1 MKKILFRKI
10 LLDSAYFFFF
20 SLLAT
25 SLIIWIFQAVNY
37 LDIMIEDGRS
47 YITYIQY
54 TLLNFPKVISKI
66 LPFVLF
72 FSFMY
77 IINKYEQNNELIIFW
92 HIGIHKLQFIK
103 FFFIISIALTVLQ
116 IFFTSIIVPSSQ
128 ELSRNLLRTSD
139 VNFFESFIKTK
150 KFNDTIKGVTIYVE
164 SKDEEGN
171 LKNIYLE
178 KNTSSENFQITYAKR
193 GMFRYNNNIQKLT
206 LYDGETISSVNN
218 NINNFKFSKSDFNLN
233 QFDTRTIT
241 VIKTQETSSK
251 DLIKCLLN
259 LSNTN
264 TNKNLN
270 NQFFLRNCNLNNLSN
285 IFKEL
290 YKRYIIPLYI
300 PIIILVALLL
310 IITSKENVNHN
321 KYKIIIYLTGF
332 FLIIFSETTLRFVE
346 DTMLDNYKLIIIPF
360 ILLFVIIIFFY
371 SKLFFKTQ

>member
-10 LLDSAYFFFF
+10 LSDSAKLFFL

-47 YITYIQY
+47 YTTYIQY

-77 IINKYEQNNELIIFW
+77 TISRYEQNNELVIFW
-92 HIGIHKLQFIK
+92 HIGIHKLEFIK
-103 FFFIISIALTVLQ
+103 FFFVASTILTILQ
-116 IFFTSIIVPSSQ
+116 IFFTSVIVPTTQ
-128 ELSRNLLRTSD
+128 ELSRTLLRTSE

-150 KFNDTIKGVTIYVE
+150 KFNDIIKGVTIYVE
-164 SKDEEGN
+164 SKDKDGS

-178 KNTSSENFQITYAKR
+178 KNSSSENFQITYAKR
-193 GMFRYNNNIQKLT
+193 GVFKYNDNIQKLI
-206 LYDGETISSVNN
+206 LYDGETISGVNN
-218 NINNFKFSKSDFNLN
+218 NVNNFKFSKSDFNLS
-233 QFDTRTIT
+233 QFDTRTIK

-251 DLIKCLLN
+251 DLIKCLLI
-259 LSNTN
+259 LSNKKN
-264 TNKNLN
+264 TENLE
-270 NQFFLRNCNLNNLSN
+270 NQFLIRNCNFNNLSN
-285 IFKEL
+285 VFKEL
-290 YKRYIIPLYI
+290 YKRYIIPLYLPLI
-300 PIIILVALLL
+300 VLIALLL
-310 IITSKENVNHN
+310 IVTSKEHIHYN

-346 DTMLDNYKLIIIPF
+346 DTMLQNYKLIMIPF
-360 ILLFVIIIFFY
+360 ILLLIIFTFIY

>member
-10 LLDSAYFFFF
+10 LLDSAYFFFL

-77 IINKYEQNNELIIFW
+77 TISRYEQNNELVIFW
-92 HIGIHKLQFIK
+92 HIGIHKLEFIK
-103 FFFIISIALTVLQ
+103 FFFVASTILTILQ
-116 IFFTSIIVPSSQ
+116 IFFTSVIVPTTQ
-128 ELSRNLLRTSD
+128 ELSRTLLRTSE

-178 KNTSSENFQITYAKR
+178 KNTSSDNFQITYAKR

-218 NINNFKFSKSDFNLN
+218 NINNFKFSKSDFNLS
-233 QFDTRTIT
+233 QFDTRTIK
-241 VIKTQETSSK
+241 VLPTQETSSK
-251 DLIKCLLN
+251 DLIKCLLI
-259 LSNTN
+259 LSNKKN
-264 TNKNLN
+264 TENLE
-270 NQFFLRNCNLNNLSN
+270 NQFLIRNCKFNNLSN
-285 IFKEL
+285 VFKEL
-290 YKRYIIPLYI
+290 YKRYIIPLYLPLI
-300 PIIILVALLL
+300 VLIALLL
-310 IITSKENVNHN
+310 IVTSKEHIHYN